1 MRHLLTAFSLLIAV
15 HAWSQEIAVMQ
26 YDGGGD
32 WYVNPTSLPN
42 LIAFC
47 NDNIHTKINPEPEVV
62 KPSSPN
68 LYRYPFI
75 HLTGH
80 GNVVFSDYERNNL
93 RTYLESGGFLHIDDN
108 YGMDPYIRRELA
120 LLFPDI
126 ALQEI
131 PNQHAIFH
139 QVYKFPNGLPKI
151 HEHDGL
157 PPQAFGI
164 FIEDRL
170 ALLYTYETDLG
181 NGWEDQ
187 AVHNDPQEV
196 RLKAL
201 QMGANI
207 IHYVF
212 NN

>member
-1 MRHLLTAFSLLIAV
+1 M
-15 HAWSQEIAVMQ
+15 
-26 YDGGGD
+26 
-32 WYVNPTSLPN
+32 
-42 LIAFC
+42 
-47 NDNIHTKINPEPEVV
+47 
-62 KPSSPN
+62 
-68 LYRYPFI
+68 
-75 HLTGH
+75 
-80 GNVVFSDYERNNL
+80 
-93 RTYLESGGFLHIDDN
+93 
-108 YGMDPYIRRELA
+108 
-120 LLFPDI
+120 LFPDI

-139 QVYKFPNGLPKI
+139 QVYNFPNGLPKI